1 MNALMAWPP
10 ELGAKVVVLDFD
22 KTITKKHTRGM
33 ITQLALLAD
42 DAILANFA
50 DLKFFQYSCKHIIK
64 CGGRIAIA
72 TCACLPTCL
81 PSKCLRD
88 APLSRPHSCP
98 STCCLTLLP
107 HLCPCR
113 SIPST
118 CPVSVCHLTR
128 SSSRDPS
135 CHMILSR
142 NLSGTIPLTR
152 SLPPSCSRG
161 HRGGI
166 PALWH

>member
-1 MNALMAWPP
+1 MAWPP